1 MGTYVGNTLVAGATF
16 NPTLLDF
23 KWADH
28 ILNDVSW
35 LRADTF
41 SWQPGNVY
49 IAVQDFLEENYTPQM
64 LYCWGSANTEFVYSK
79 KRVPEVGDILY
90 DSTGAP
96 MTPTRTVVRF
106 YGENVIDYSYSDSG
120 GTHEFMT
127 QRYAEGNV
135 EQLETETIAGIT
147 ISYCRGANGLKIVP
161 ASQESNVQAIYNAT
175 GVAWYYVLDATN
187 KRFKLPRSKHNRY
200 AATLGVVGN
209 GISLGLD
216 NGTQNFG
223 LTGTSISGDASA
235 VGKRQSIYG
244 TTTGTSLGAATDVTN
259 GKTFGLTTDPE
270 KSGIIAQQEEDTD
283 QYKYLYFYVGNFTPT
298 AVQQT
303 AGLNAEMFN
312 NKVDVGHEV
321 IAFQVPTAANNYTW
335 YRKYADGWV
344 EQGGQ
349 YVGIVGVSTGVS
361 ITLPVTMT
369 DANYTLNITGEQN
382 SSNWAGAVI
391 RNGTRTTTGFQAYV
405 WGGGSGDQIRGL
417 CWVVQGMAA

>member
-49 IAVQDFLEENYTPQM
+49 VAVQDFLEENYTPQM

-90 DSTGAP
+90 DSTGVP

-135 EQLETETIAGIT
+135 EQLETETIAGTT

-161 ASQESNVQAIYNAT
+161 ATQESNVQAIYNST

-209 GISLGLD
+209 GITLGLTD
-216 NGTQNFG
+216 GTNNYGLNNVQNIA
-223 LTGTSISGDASA
+223 LAMAGD
-235 VGKRQSIYG
+235 KYG
-244 TTTGTSLGAATDVTN
+244 TNAGTASSGANSTQKTLGVTM
-259 GKTFGLTTDPE
+259 DPT

-283 QYKYLYFYVGNFTPT
+283 QYKYLYFYVGNFTST
-298 AVQQT
+298 AIQQT
-303 AGLNAEMFN
+303 AGITTEELNG
-312 NKVDVGHEV
+312 KVDVGHQV
-321 IAFQVPTAANNYTW
+321 IEFQAPTADNNYTW

-344 EQGGQ
+344 EQGGRATLPSGGNTAKTVSVVLSITMANDA
-349 YVGIVGVSTGVS
+349 YFISPRPFLSEPSAYYGWRVSTV
-361 ITLPVTMT
+361 
-369 DANYTLNITGEQN
+369 
-382 SSNWAGAVI
+382 
-391 RNGTRTTTGFQAYV
+391 TTTGFVYTGFNNVDSYV
-405 WGGGSGDQIRGL
+405 ISWQVSG
-417 CWVVQGMAA
+417 MSAN